1 MSWLKPMLLMI
12 VLGGIAYGV
21 YVVLNKGPAPE
32 PPPGVSKD
40 WARPVDIQGGTPSN
54 NPGSV
59 TLVPQGTGS
68 GAPPPLSAAPPFG
81 SSPAM
86 PAAGS
91 LPPAPEA
98 PAYSGNPAANPF
110 PRTSSSAGSN
120 PLPSTMASPTLI
132 NPADAH
138 GAPSSSAASVNTT
151 NASMRGA
158 VATDLP
164 PIRSASDV
172 GAAASHGGGAASTAT
187 ASDHSAAAAPNISYS
202 AAMEFVQPLLNDGKL
217 ADALRLLTH
226 WYGNPQLTANDA
238 AKIDDLLGRL
248 AGTVIYSRK
257 HLLLPPYV
265 VQSGDRLQTVADQY
279 KIPWQLL
286 AKINGI
292 ENPEKLVPGEKLK
305 VIRGPFM
312 AWVDPDKKELT
323 LFVQECYA
331 GRFRL
336 VSVGREAGQTTG
348 MFDVKEKQLDPSGRI
363 PAEAATAAQLAVH
376 HCVNFGDKLSI
387 RGVNGPLA
395 GDDPRGLSLESR
407 DAEDVFDILTVGS
420 KVMIRR

>member
-1 MSWLKPMLLMI
+1 MAAPSSAAASPGAITLPATAIAGTGTNANASLGPTTTTDSPPAQNSNS
-12 VLGGIAYGV
+12 LGGM
-21 YVVLNKGPAPE
+21 APHH
-32 PPPGVSKD
+32 D
-40 WARPVDIQGGTPSN
+40 
-54 NPGSV
+54 
-59 TLVPQGTGS
+59 
-68 GAPPPLSAAPPFG
+68 
-81 SSPAM
+81 
-86 PAAGS
+86 
-91 LPPAPEA
+91 
-98 PAYSGNPAANPF
+98 
-110 PRTSSSAGSN
+110 SAGSTAAT
-120 PLPSTMASPTLI
+120 S
-132 NPADAH
+132 DH
-138 GAPSSSAASVNTT
+138 GA
-151 NASMRGA
+151 
-158 VATDLP
+158 AT
-164 PIRSASDV
+164 
-172 GAAASHGGGAASTAT
+172 
-187 ASDHSAAAAPNISYS
+187 APNISYS

-226 WYGNPQLTANDA
+226 WYGNPQLTAEDA

-265 VQSGDRLQTVADQY
+265 VQPGDRLQTVAEQY
-279 KIPWQLL
+279 KVPWQLL

-292 ENPEKLVPGEKLK
+292 DHPEKLMPGEKLK

-363 PAEAATAAQLAVH
+363 PAEAAAAAQLAVH

-407 DAEDVFDILTVGS
+407 DAEDVFDILTIGS